1 MHGVGFPRR
10 LLAQGEE
17 IVLDL
22 RPHWIALVG
31 PLFLTLLIVAAL
43 VAAVV
48 YIPNSWPS
56 WVPWAA
62 LAAAVLLFL
71 FFAAPAMVAWATSMF
86 VVTTDRIVHRQGW
99 IAKRS
104 MEIPL
109 ENINDVRFNQSIFE
123 RMIGAG
129 DLIIES
135 AGTHGQEVFGDIR
148 RPEHVQKVIYEETE
162 KNQQRMS
169 GGHGSAMGGGP
180 VSIADELAKLDRLR
194 ADGVISEQE
203 FQQQKARLLGR

>member
-1 MHGVGFPRR
+1 MR
-10 LLAQGEE
+10 
-17 IVLDL
+17 D
-22 RPHWIALVG
+22 
-31 PLFLTLLIVAAL
+31 
-43 VAAVV
+43 
-48 YIPNSWPS
+48 
-56 WVPWAA
+56 
-62 LAAAVLLFL
+62 
-71 FFAAPAMVAWATSMF
+71 
-86 VVTTDRIVHRQGW
+86 DRIVHRQGW

-180 VSIADELAKLDRLR
+180 VSIADELAKELKTHVRSVVGPLATPDEL
-194 ADGVISEQE
+194 E
-203 FQQQKARLLGR
+203 FVPSLPKTRSGKIMRRLLREIAASGAVAGDTTTLEDFSVLEKLRVQEEE